1 MPAVDS
7 DMAHVM
13 RERREAGRW
22 ESNTGRKEN
31 TRLDLGK
38 NERRGERSE
47 NVKKE
52 ARRGETEKRGTLIA
66 LGRTNVKHENEQP
79 KIGEKNLDSVV
90 RKIKNREVE
99 RRSGKDARRSSLDE
113 REFSGFN
120 SSRASLPVRSPE
132 AQTRQVTE
140 KGLESSS
147 GGGRA
152 AGGGGGRGSRK
163 QEQTLA
169 KLNRGPPMVAPA
181 PTRVKDSRPKGKTIR
196 KAHYDP
202 REVGQQFSMHVSMKC
217 KKLISTSG
225 VG

>member
-7 DMAHVM
+7 DM
-13 RERREAGRW
+13 RERRETGRW

-79 KIGEKNLDSVV
+79 KIGEKDLDSVV

-152 AGGGGGRGSRK
+152 AGGGGGSGK

-169 KLNRGPPMVAPA
+169 KLNRGPPMVAPV

-202 REVGQQFSMHVSMKC
+202 REVG
-217 KKLISTSG
+217 
-225 VG
+225 

>member
-7 DMAHVM
+7 DM

-52 ARRGETEKRGTLIA
+52 RGTLIA

-79 KIGEKNLDSVV
+79 KIGEKDLDSVV

-202 REVGQQFSMHVSMKC
+202 REVGYKFS
-217 KKLISTSG
+217 
-225 VG
+225 

>member
-7 DMAHVM
+7 DM

-47 NVKKE
+47 NESKPVKKE

-79 KIGEKNLDSVV
+79 KIGEKDLDSVV

-120 SSRASLPVRSPE
+120 NSRASLPVRSPE
-132 AQTRQVTE
+132 AQNRQVTE

-147 GGGRA
+147 GGL
-152 AGGGGGRGSRK
+152 RGSRK

-202 REVGQQFSMHVSMKC
+202 REVGQQFSMYISIKC
-217 KKLISTSG
+217 EKLISTSG

>member
-22 ESNTGRKEN
+22 ESNGGRKEN

-52 ARRGETEKRGTLIA
+52 RGTLIA

-79 KIGEKNLDSVV
+79 KIGEKDLDSVV

-99 RRSGKDARRSSLDE
+99 RRSEKDARRSSLDE

-140 KGLESSS
+140 KGLESSN
-147 GGGRA
+147 GRGRA
-152 AGGGGGRGSRK
+152 AGGGGGGRGSRA

-202 REVGQQFSMHVSMKC
+202 REVG
-217 KKLISTSG
+217 
-225 VG
+225 

>member
-7 DMAHVM
+7 DMTHVM

-66 LGRTNVKHENEQP
+66 LGRTNVKHENVKHENEQP
-79 KIGEKNLDSVV
+79 KIGEKDLDSVV

-99 RRSGKDARRSSLDE
+99 RRSGKDARRSSLGE

-169 KLNRGPPMVAPA
+169 KLNRGPPMVAPV

-202 REVGQQFSMHVSMKC
+202 REVGQQFSMHVKS
-217 KKLISTSG
+217 
-225 VG
+225 

>member
-7 DMAHVM
+7 DMTHVM

-22 ESNTGRKEN
+22 ENNGGRKEN

-52 ARRGETEKRGTLIA
+52 RGTLIA

-79 KIGEKNLDSVV
+79 KIGEKDLDSVV

-99 RRSGKDARRSSLDE
+99 RQSGKDARRSSLDE
-113 REFSGFN
+113 REFSGVN
-120 SSRASLPVRSPE
+120 NGRASLPVRSPE

-147 GGGRA
+147 GGHCGYHSHKLTSVGR
-152 AGGGGGRGSRK
+152 
-163 QEQTLA
+163 E
-169 KLNRGPPMVAPA
+169 
-181 PTRVKDSRPKGKTIR
+181 
-196 KAHYDP
+196 
-202 REVGQQFSMHVSMKC
+202 E
-217 KKLISTSG
+217 G
-225 VG
+225 VCL